1 MAVDTLL
8 AVLLAATLLAA
19 PALAQTVHV
28 WSSCSTANYTAGSV
42 YATNLRGVLSDTV
55 AAAGRSRDGYARVDR
70 RRQQPDEPH
79 GLAICYAD
87 AGPAEV
93 CRLCLRMAAGNVT
106 LACPRAAEGAM
117 LYNNCLLRYVA
128 ADASAL
134 AVPDMEKRFGFYNP
148 NMTSA
153 GDADRYGAAL
163 GRLVDRL
170 AQAAA
175 AGSPGRLLAFAQT
188 NVTGEES
195 LYGFAQCV
203 PDLSPAGCRRCLRSL
218 AASLPM

>member
-1 MAVDTLL
+1 
-8 AVLLAATLLAA
+8 
-19 PALAQTVHV
+19 
-28 WSSCSTANYTAGSV
+28 
-42 YATNLRGVLSDTV
+42 
-55 AAAGRSRDGYARVDR
+55 
-70 RRQQPDEPH
+70 
-79 GLAICYAD
+79 
-87 AGPAEV
+87 
-93 CRLCLRMAAGNVT
+93 
-106 LACPRAAEGAM
+106 M

-134 AVPDMEKRFGFYNP
+134 AVPEMEKRFGFYNP

-175 AGSPGRLLAFAQT
+175 AGSHGRLLAFAQT